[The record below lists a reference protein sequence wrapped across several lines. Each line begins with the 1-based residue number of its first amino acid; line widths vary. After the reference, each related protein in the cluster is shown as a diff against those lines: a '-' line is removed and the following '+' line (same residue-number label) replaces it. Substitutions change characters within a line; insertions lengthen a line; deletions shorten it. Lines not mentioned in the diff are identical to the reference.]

1 MTAKDN
7 LLGISGSITAKE
19 KDQLIQCLSEAWE
32 VVFKKPVGKLEDDL
46 EATHRWFNPVARG
59 QRLRREIAKLATMPT
74 GPADLEPPLTVRLEE
89 GKSLVTPE
97 GRCVLDLL
105 QGLPQGQAIHNVTQA
120 EIVPYERQLAKLYR
134 RWSRH
139 RLNSVVSLLKG
150 TYRPIQIPA
159 AGIVVALLVN
169 RSTSA
174 DRALIR
180 FTSDPER
187 SVVDRAFFAPIQAFS
202 DILWPERRKSEISAH
217 LITGWMVYE
226 VRRRIGS
233 AVVLNNEGEGQNDSL
248 WIDSEYESSVIEV
261 VARDLV
267 RGHRARVGKDLFL
280 QAFDGLVAELRR
292 TSKALAGFG
301 LAHERP
307 RNTTRLRNLFA
318 DRLSH
323 HEKARV

>member
-1 MTAKDN
+1 MTARDT
-7 LLGISGSITAKE
+7 LLGISGSITAE
-19 KDQLIQCLSEAWE
+19 KVDQQIQDLSKAWE
-32 VVFKKPVGKLEDDL
+32 VVFKKPVSNLDDDL
-46 EATHRWFNPVARG
+46 NATRRWFDPVARG
-59 QRLRREIAKLATMPT
+59 QRLRREIAKLDPMPN
-74 GPADLEPPLTVRLEE
+74 GLAGLKPPLTVQVEE
-89 GKSLVTPE
+89 GKLLVTPE

-105 QGLPQGQAIHNVTQA
+105 QGLPRGRTVHNVTQA
-120 EIVPYERQLAKLYR
+120 EITPYERRLAKLYQS
-134 RWSRH
+134 WSRH
-139 RLNSVVSLLKG
+139 RLNSVVSLLEG

-169 RSTSA
+169 RSTSP

-187 SVVDRAFFAPIQAFS
+187 GVVDKAFFAPIQKFS

-233 AVVLNNEGEGQNDSL
+233 AVVINDEREGKNGSL

-267 RGHRARVGKDLFL
+267 RGHRVRVDKDRFL

-292 TSKALAGFG
+292 ESKALAGFG
-301 LAHERP
+301 LSHERP

-323 HEKARV
+323 YHKART